1 MNRTHR
7 RALARAQRHPIT
19 RESLSSAKRWRRIP
33 AQVCALWV
41 PDAHGY
47 VEYFSPHGFR
57 VIELAELARHYDED
71 EACSAALAFREVTGL
86 RVAIRPVYLQKVAA

>member
-7 RALARAQRHPIT
+7 RALARTQKPPFT
-19 RESLSSAKRWRRIP
+19 RELLSEAKRSHKLT

-41 PDAHGY
+41 PAAHGY
-47 VEYFSPHGFR
+47 VEHFSPTGFR
-57 VIELAELARHYDED
+57 VIELAALARHYNED

-86 RVAIRPVYLQKVAA
+86 RVAIRPVYPRQGMH